1 MPIDLQDLYQPIS
14 DFFMTTFGTAT
25 RDVVFRFD
33 QFGSVISD
41 QDFIDDRHP
50 EAGPSAGLA
59 NEKFSDLVNR
69 VPLDA
74 GDGLHVILGQASI
87 DEVYN
92 FQLLLPAVPQV
103 PSQADTFN
111 AVKAAATSLWTK
123 LTLQSLSGLM
133 LDYKPSVAS
142 PEDWYD
148 SRSSQSWTAQS
159 FHIASSPVAAATPPV
174 PVWRLRLSD
183 EQIVEKLELP
193 PEARQ
198 PGPALRER
206 MLRAE
211 RLTSQIQPLLM
222 AARPELATSV
232 SASALRVSPSVGAAL
247 GEGEVHRALV
257 SEIAGLNIRQ
267 RIAVNETLEQVTP
280 TAPSSTSS
288 VTVSFEYCLVQIR
301 RPWWFDSFV
310 DNPSWSVPG
319 VAPGSLTASGNPA
332 GISWLPVAFAAV
344 RNLRVEAVWSPDD
357 AVNASQATGFGPFRV
372 EMDAGSQSLVHP
384 GIQVAG
390 WVLQRLPSLPPAPLS
405 TPVDPPPATA
415 LQVYVVQA
423 GDTLGRI
430 AQHFWGDAGR
440 WPEIQQ
446 ANHLA
451 NPDLINVGDRL
462 TIPAFH

>member
-1 MPIDLQDLYQPIS
+1 MPIDLQDLFKPIS
-14 DFFMTTFGTAT
+14 DFFLMTFGTAT
-25 RDVVFRFD
+25 DDVVFRFD

-59 NEKFSDLVNR
+59 QEKFSDLVNR

-74 GDGLHVILGQASI
+74 GDGLHIILGQASI

-92 FQLLLPAVPQV
+92 FQLLLPAVSQV
-103 PSQADTFN
+103 PTQADTFN
-111 AVKAAATSLWTK
+111 AVKAAAQSLWTK

-133 LDYKPSVAS
+133 LNYKPSVAS

-159 FHIASSPVAAATPPV
+159 FDIASSPVAPATPPV

-211 RLTSQIQPLLM
+211 LPVGRIQPLLM
-222 AARPELATSV
+222 AARTELATSV
-232 SASALRVSPSVGAAL
+232 SAFASPVSGTVAAAP
-247 GEGEVHRALV
+247 GDGEVHRAVL
-257 SEIAGLNIRQ
+257 SEIAGLDIRQ
-267 RIAVNETLEQVTP
+267 RIAVNEALAQMTP

-310 DNPSWSVPG
+310 DDPSWSVPG
-319 VAPGSLTASGNPA
+319 VAPGSLTAPGNPA

-344 RNLRVEAVWSPDD
+344 RNLRVEAAWSGGD
-357 AVNASQATGFGPFRV
+357 AINASQATGFGPFRA
-372 EMDAGSQSLVHP
+372 EMDTASQSLVHP

-390 WVLQRLPSLPPAPLS
+390 WVLHRLPALPPALLS
-405 TPVDPPPATA
+405 TTADPAPATPP
-415 LQVYVVQA
+415 QVYVVQA
-423 GDTLGRI
+423 GDTLGQI
-430 AQHFWGDAGR
+430 AQHFYGDAGR

-451 NPDLINVGDRL
+451 NPNLIHVGDRL